1 VPQKVCL
8 DSENFVKHVMNVTIA
23 IAAGENGN
31 PDPWHLGRG
40 NFDATRINIFVT
52 GPGIGARIPALPFN
66 GSIVFIF
73 HATGM
78 TCMAASV
85 VRDIMTKEIVMIDG
99 TDTALEGAKLMAEKG
114 ISSLF
119 VVRDA
124 VPVGIVTERD
134 FVKKVCAKDIPISS
148 IKVFDIMSKILTTAD
163 PETPIEVAVQRMVNH
178 KIRRLPIMEGGKIV
192 GIITVTDLAKH
203 LRTTLLLEGALS
215 DSNSFDDMIAT
226 MDHEKH

>member
-1 VPQKVCL
+1 
-8 DSENFVKHVMNVTIA
+8 MA
-23 IAAGENGN
+23 
-31 PDPWHLGRG
+31 
-40 NFDATRINIFVT
+40 
-52 GPGIGARIPALPFN
+52 
-66 GSIVFIF
+66 
-73 HATGM
+73 
-78 TCMAASV
+78 CMAASV

-99 TDTALEGAKLMAEKG
+99 TDTALEGAKLMTEKG

-119 VVRDA
+119 VVRDG

-134 FVKKVCAKDIPISS
+134 FIKKVCAKDIPISS
-148 IKVFDIMSKILTTAD
+148 IKIFDIMSKILTTAD